1 MSDFL
6 KYLGMDEEDEALAR
20 KLVSPADMAA
30 QGASSLGE
38 SAGRVLSGLGAKLD
52 ARLGTTGY
60 RVDEDSPDVF
70 RTMPEDHE
78 RSPGAPLDRRG
89 LFETL
94 GHAVPNIA
102 AVVGGNALPMAG
114 PAMPGAVAAF
124 PSPKQSLARMK
135 EEAVFR
141 DAMEAKGATPLPRM
155 HADMALAN
163 KAYEAGLE
171 GVDDVAPQVTQRI
184 RGAEDANDFMRGG
197 APRNSSGGGTTLT
210 GIPEDEWRHI
220 LKGEDVLD
228 PKWLKKIGAPAPTGS
243 FPNPRARVSAEQS
256 ELERYLAG
264 LYGPKASK

>member
-30 QGASSLGE
+30 QGASSMGE

-60 RVDEDSPDVF
+60 RLDEASPDVF
-70 RTMPEDHE
+70 RKMPDNHE

-89 LFETL
+89 LFEML
-94 GHAVPNIA
+94 GHAVPNVA
-102 AVVGGNALPMAG
+102 AVVGGNTLPVSG

-141 DAMEAKGATPLPRM
+141 DMMEAKGAKPVTPSPVDGSLAARRPDLRV
-155 HADMALAN
+155 AN
-163 KAYEAGLE
+163 KAQEADDAFRLDDAE
-171 GVDDVAPQVTQRI
+171 AHNVDMSRRTGDSRTAPHDFQHTQHLAD
-184 RGAEDANDFMRGG
+184 AEA
-197 APRNSSGGGTTLT
+197 RNSQVSDKLEAPPLG
-210 GIPEDEWRHI
+210 PAE
-220 LKGEDVLD
+220 
-228 PKWLKKIGAPAPTGS
+228 PGA
-243 FPNPRARVSAEQS
+243 S
-256 ELERYLAG
+256 ELERYLSG
-264 LYGPKASK
+264 LFGPKAAE

>member
-30 QGASSLGE
+30 QGASSMGE

-60 RVDEDSPDVF
+60 RLDEASPDVF
-70 RTMPEDHE
+70 RKMPDNHE

-89 LFETL
+89 LFEML

-141 DAMEAKGATPLPRM
+141 DAMEAKGARPVERVPDPTKMPGSWLDPESSV
-155 HADMALAN
+155 AIDDAQLAN
-163 KAYEAGLE
+163 FWAAREMKFSPAMTAPPLNTSEFAFAQGAGRGPGRRAVMPAGNAAAIPRQTPSDAEAAG
-171 GVDDVAPQVTQRI
+171 
-184 RGAEDANDFMRGG
+184 
-197 APRNSSGGGTTLT
+197 
-210 GIPEDEWRHI
+210 
-220 LKGEDVLD
+220 
-228 PKWLKKIGAPAPTGS
+228 
-243 FPNPRARVSAEQS
+243 

-264 LYGPKASK
+264 LYGPKAPK